1 MKRTLLTITALFAFG
16 ALSAQVCIPNPA
28 YANEAFGIWPTAEE
42 GFTVGTLNQLY
53 NQVIDFKI
61 PSDPN
66 EIPDFGGGSIPPGV
80 AIDSIHVVS
89 VVGLPNGVSFECQS
103 HTGAECTFL
112 TNVQGCGLLTGVP
125 TEAGTFP
132 LTINVNAFIDLLGNA
147 PFPFSYADF
156 ELIVNDPTSV
166 NELAQYGMM
175 LNQNAPN
182 PFSDQT
188 TIEFTL
194 NQPVQMDFNIYNLL
208 GKVVHAEQFSAS
220 VGANR
225 IEVSASELNM
235 APGIYLYSLGVKGET
250 VTRKMI
256 VK

>member
-16 ALSAQVCIPNPA
+16 ALSAQTVCVPNPA
-28 YANEAFGIWPTAEE
+28 YADEAFGIWPAAED
-42 GFTVGTLNQLY
+42 GFDEATINVMY

-61 PSDPN
+61 PSDPS
-66 EIPDFGGGSIPPGV
+66 EIPDFPGGGIPGL

-89 VVGLPNGVSFECQS
+89 VDGLPNGVWFECQS
-103 HTGAECTFL
+103 HTAGDCTFL
-112 TNVQGCGLLTGVP
+112 TETPGCGLITGTP

-132 LTINVNAFIDLLGNA
+132 LTIQINAFINLTGDA
-147 PFPFSYADF
+147 ATPFSYSDF
-156 ELIVNDPTSV
+156 ELIVNDPTGLG
-166 NELAQYGMM
+166 ELSQYGMV

-188 TIEFTL
+188 VIEFTL
-194 NQPVQMDFNIYNLL
+194 NQPVLMDFNIYNLL
-208 GKVVHAEQFSAS
+208 GKVVHAEQINTT

-225 IEVSASELNM
+225 IEVSAASLNM
-235 APGIYLYSLGVKGET
+235 SPGIYLYSLGVEGER